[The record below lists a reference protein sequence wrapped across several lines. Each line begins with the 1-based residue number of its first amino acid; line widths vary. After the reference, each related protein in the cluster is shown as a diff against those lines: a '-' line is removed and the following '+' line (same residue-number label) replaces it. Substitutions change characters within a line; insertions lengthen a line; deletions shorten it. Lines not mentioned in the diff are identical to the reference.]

1 MNALHDRVQ
10 SAYRARHSTET
21 ALLRVHH
28 DIASALDNNC
38 SAVLVM
44 LDLSAAFDVIDH
56 PILIQRL
63 EHSYGISGQALMWIQ
78 SYLQNR
84 KQRVVVGS
92 AISNDKQLTFGVPQ
106 GSVLGPK
113 FYCMFAKPIGEICRR
128 HNMNYHS
135 YADDT
140 QVYLIL
146 KPSDNWDNFST
157 RLENCLADISS
168 WMRLNRL
175 KLNQSK
181 TELIVFA
188 SKRHINDLKNCQ
200 LNFDGTIVGA
210 SEIVKNLGVYF
221 DRLLSMEKQVSAISR
236 ACFFQMRN
244 IGYIRPYLSDNACKT
259 LVCSLV
265 TSRLD
270 YGNALLYGVNKNITS
285 RLQRVQN
292 TAARLVTR
300 TKKREHITP
309 VLKRLHW
316 LPVEFRCQYK
326 LLLYTFKAVTG
337 QAPDYLVELIEVY
350 KPSRL
355 LRSQTETLLVTP
367 KVKTKTYG
375 ERRFDKAASNLWNG
389 LPTQLR
395 NEKSLSSFKKH
406 LKTFL
411 FKLAYGD

>member
-236 ACFFQMRN
+236 ACFFPNEKHR
-244 IGYIRPYLSDNACKT
+244 IYPPLFIRQCMQNT
-259 LVCSLV
+259 SLFV
-265 TSRLD
+265 S
-270 YGNALLYGVNKNITS
+270 NITF
-285 RLQRVQN
+285 RLWQRLIIWSQQEHYIK
-292 TAARLVTR
+292 TTEG
-300 TKKREHITP
+300 TKH
-309 VLKRLHW
+309 
-316 LPVEFRCQYK
+316 
-326 LLLYTFKAVTG
+326 
-337 QAPDYLVELIEVY
+337 
-350 KPSRL
+350 
-355 LRSQTETLLVTP
+355 
-367 KVKTKTYG
+367 
-375 ERRFDKAASNLWNG
+375 
-389 LPTQLR
+389 
-395 NEKSLSSFKKH
+395 SS
-406 LKTFL
+406 
-411 FKLAYGD
+411 